1 MKFKLRSRTIAG
13 IALLAASVA
22 TAFAQTTIE
31 FNSMNRK
38 QGFPAILEHRA
49 QYTDKVS
56 GVFTRPTNATGN
68 VPVMVIMHSSGG
80 INDTTWEWSKFFLD
94 MGVATFVVDSFK
106 PRGIDSSTYDQSQLN
121 YGASLADSLL
131 ALKVVSEQP
140 GVDPKRIGV
149 IGFSRGAL
157 AAASSSFENLRS
169 AVLGK
174 DSVLKFALHIPYYGG
189 CTQVGT
195 TTGSPMLYF
204 VGKEDDFVSADSCT
218 LAVKK
223 MREKGANIADYVL
236 YPNTYH
242 SFDVERPK
250 RLYIGLAQSFKNC
263 VISQDLDDLAY
274 YADGKQVTS
283 KEYGDYFG
291 KCQTKGS
298 TVDVNSQAKSD
309 SRAKTKTFVIKT
321 FGL

>member
-1 MKFKLRSRTIAG
+1 MKNIYFRGAIAL
-13 IALLAASVA
+13 ALLATAA
-22 TAFAQTTIE
+22 TAIAQTTIE
-31 FNSMNRK
+31 FNSMNGK

-49 QYTDKVS
+49 QYTDKIS
-56 GVFTRPTNATGN
+56 GVFTRPVNTTGN

-80 INDTTWEWSKFFLD
+80 INETTWEWSKFFLD
-94 MGVATFVVDSFK
+94 MGIATFVVDSFK
-106 PRGIDSSTYDQSQLN
+106 PRGIDTSTTDQSVLN
-121 YGASLADSLL
+121 YGASVADALM
-131 ALKVVSEQP
+131 ALKVVAEQP

-149 IGFSRGAL
+149 IGFSRRAL

-169 AVLGK
+169 SVLGK
-174 DSVLKFALHIPYYGG
+174 DSGLKFALHIPYYGG

-223 MREKGANIADYVL
+223 MREKGANIADYVV

-242 SFDVERPK
+242 SFDVDRPK
-250 RLYIGLAQSFKNC
+250 RVYLAMAQSFRNC

-274 YADGKQVTS
+274 YAEGKQVTP
-283 KEYGDYFG
+283 KEYGEYFG
-291 KCQTKGS
+291 KCMTKGS
-298 TVDVNSQAKSD
+298 TVDMNFQAKSD
-309 SRAKTKTFVIKT
+309 SRAKTKAFVAKT
-321 FGL
+321 FGI